1 MTEVEGARAE
11 RKRGEILEKV
21 QTLLRVA
28 QSSNEFR
35 VALAADLAHLARDV
49 WGTAS

>member
-11 RKRGEILEKV
+11 RKLGEILEKV

-28 QSSNEFR
+28 QSSNEFE
-35 VALAADLAHLARDV
+35 VTLAANLSRSSERGKAGA
-49 WGTAS
+49 

>member
-11 RKRGEILEKV
+11 RKLGEILEKV

-28 QSSNEFR
+28 QPSNEFE
-35 VALAADLAHLARDV
+35 VTLAANLSRSSERGKAGA
-49 WGTAS
+49 